1 MITYQIYYEGKV
13 QGVGFRAT
21 VLGLARGFDIAGEV
35 RNLPDGRVELLLQ
48 GESQE
53 VEEFLKV
60 IKESHL
66 GSHIMSEQKNLMD
79 ADSTLRFRGFKI
91 LPSTLQPFNPSTSR
105 SDL

>member
-1 MITYQIYYEGKV
+1 MQTRKIFYEGRV

-35 RNLPDGRVELLLQ
+35 KNLSDGRVELLLQ
-48 GESQE
+48 GDPQE
-53 VEEFLKV
+53 VEEFLKA

-91 LPSTLQPFNPSTSR
+91 LPSTLQPFNPSASR